1 MRATKN
7 SLHAGGGATDCTD
20 LPAYDSRLHQSG
32 LQGARAMYLHTEHD
46 TLYTTQERT
55 PFDDNYLVGSA
66 TIPLRS
72 EPKSEASAA

>member
-1 MRATKN
+1 
-7 SLHAGGGATDCTD
+7 
-20 LPAYDSRLHQSG
+20 
-32 LQGARAMYLHTEHD
+32 MYLYTDHD
-46 TLYTTQERT
+46 TQYTTQERT